1 MAIFVEFYGIARR
14 WAGVPNLRLELS
26 GQQTTLGDVLQRL
39 SDSAAADGGDVIC
52 GSGELHPTLSANL
65 DGNHFVS
72 DPATPIHDGQCLL
85 ILSAD
90 AGG

>member
-1 MAIFVEFYGIARR
+1 MARR
-14 WAGVPNLRLELS
+14 WAGVPKVRLEIS
-26 GQQTTLGDVLQRL
+26 GHETTLGSVFSRL
-39 SDSAAADGGDVIC
+39 GDSIASTSSDAVCPKGA
-52 GSGELHPTLSANL
+52 LHPTLSANL
-65 DGNHFVS
+65 DGIRFVS